1 MSSTRENE
9 REPYA
14 EEDVLPPLAE
24 EFPMPPEPSDLDE
37 LEELEHVEPIGGLG
51 GAISVLRRGLRESPE
66 MRAGIGFTIALALAD
81 TVGRLLVPILIQVV
95 IDHGID
101 GPEGFRPGF
110 VYASC
115 AGAAVAVVL
124 IYFAGRA
131 AYARL
136 TRASE
141 SALSELRIRAF
152 EHIHALSIA
161 AQNEQRRGAFVA
173 RVTADIETIARFLE
187 WGGISWILGPSLMLG
202 TVVLM
207 FFYSWQLTVVVLV
220 VIAPLFLIM
229 RAMQRGM
236 LRTYDEVRTSVGE
249 TLTEVSENVM
259 GAAVVRAYGL
269 KERMDRRLERAIA
282 KQYSTQMSAAKYQAT
297 IFPLGDLFGSVA
309 LAAVLAIG
317 VTLGLHWGLSV
328 GKLVAMLFLI
338 TIFLGPL
345 AELSETFDLT
355 QTAVAGWRKVL
366 GVIDLPIDVVEPSPG
381 VELPG
386 GALSVRVEDL
396 RFAYAGGALVLRGID
411 AEVPAG
417 AHVAVVGET
426 GCGKTTFAKLLSRLA
441 DPTSGRIL
449 LGGTD
454 LREASPESRRRAV
467 RMVPQDGFL
476 FDTTIRENVR
486 FGAERATDEDVRGAF
501 AALGLESWVEGL
513 PRGLDTGVGQRGE
526 NLSVG
531 ERQFVALARAQLAG
545 PGLLI
550 LDEATRA
557 VDPESERALAEALQ
571 RVSEGRTTLT
581 IAHRLSTAEGADN
594 VLVFDRGRIVER
606 GSHEAL
612 IAAGGV
618 YAGLFESWLG
628 NTRAG

>member
-24 EFPMPPEPSDLDE
+24 EFPMPPEPSDLDD

-173 RVTADIETIARFLE
+173 RVTAE

-202 TVVLM
+202 TIVVM
-207 FFYSWQLTVVVLV
+207 FFYSWQLTLVVLV

-236 LRTYDEVRTSVGE
+236 LRAYDDVRTAVGE

-269 KERMDRRLERAIA
+269 EKRMDRRLDRAIA
-282 KQYSTQMSAAKYQAT
+282 KQYRTQMSAAKYQAT

-386 GALSVRVEDL
+386 GALSVKVEDL
-396 RFAYAGGALVLRGID
+396 RFAYAGGGLVLRGID

-441 DPTSGRIL
+441 DPTSGRIV

-486 FGAERATDEDVRGAF
+486 FGADRATDEDVRGAF

-513 PRGLDTGVGQRGE
+513 PHGLDTEVGQRGE

-550 LDEATRA
+550 LDEATSA